1 MKEFIIACLPFVV
14 MGVAV
19 VIVIVNSKKNKKN
32 YITEGMIL
40 GMSFGLMISNCFD
53 GNMGLGLSLGMLIG
67 EAIGSFVKKK

>member
-1 MKEFIIACLPFVV
+1 MKEFIMACLPFVI

-40 GMSFGLMISNCFD
+40 GMSFGLMISNYFN